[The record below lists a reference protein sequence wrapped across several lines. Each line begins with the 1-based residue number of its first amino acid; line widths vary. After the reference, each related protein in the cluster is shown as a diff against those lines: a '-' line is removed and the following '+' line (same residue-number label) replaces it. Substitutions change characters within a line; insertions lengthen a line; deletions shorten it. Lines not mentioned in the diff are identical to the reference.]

1 MKKKVSIFIVYSLLL
16 LMTGC
21 EKFTEPTAFEPTFS
35 INDATEITR
44 LSATLSG
51 SIQKQGGIIT
61 SYGFIYGKLESLA
74 DGKVIEFKGEPAG
87 TFSATFGNDELPP
100 LTPGERYYFCLW
112 AGSSESY
119 QEAETGKYGLAK
131 SEIRQFQTSESSAP
145 TFGTTEVADITEQS
159 VTVRSNRIDEGGSAI
174 LMMGFAYHKAGSSKD
189 NLVLLD
195 NEELENENFSIT
207 IEGLESGTTYTVRSF
222 GFNSAGIG
230 YGESQSFTTVNSYAP
245 TLSILNSPTTIR
257 GSWIIAQGT
266 IISTGIN
273 SSIKITQRGFC
284 WSKTN
289 NTPTKDQNDG
299 ILYSDSITAT
309 YKEKITDLEGSTKY
323 YIRAWATNESG
334 ETGHSKIIEFTTLP
348 ITLPA
353 ITQLTYSNLTARNVN
368 VEATVG
374 NGNGIITKQGF
385 YLSRDNAT
393 PDEANHDKEIV
404 VDNDISLITGTFTG
418 LVHNTTYHIRA
429 FAVNEAGINYS
440 DAIDITTAIDPTPG
454 EDDNESPEL

>member
-16 LMTGC
+16 LMAGC

-74 DGKVIEFKGEPAG
+74 DGEVIEFKGEPAG

-100 LTPGERYYFCLW
+100 LTPGERYFFCLW
-112 AGSSESY
+112 ASSSESY
-119 QEAETGKYGLAK
+119 QKAEAGKYGLSK
-131 SEIRQFQTSESSAP
+131 SKIRQFQTSESSAP

-189 NLVLLD
+189 NLVLID
-195 NEELENENFSIT
+195 DREFESESFSIT
-207 IEGLESGTTYTVRSF
+207 IEGLESGTTYSIRSF

-230 YGESQSFTTVNSYAP
+230 YGDTQSFTTVNSYAP
-245 TLSILNSPTTIR
+245 TLSILDPPTEIS
-257 GSWIIAQGT
+257 GSWIMAQGT
-266 IISTGIN
+266 IISNGIN
-273 SSIKITQRGFC
+273 SDIPITQRGFC

-289 NTPTKDQNDG
+289 ITPTKNQNDG
-299 ILYSDSITAT
+299 IIYSDSITAT
-309 YKEKITDLEGSTKY
+309 YKEKITDLEGNTKY

-348 ITLPA
+348 INLPA
-353 ITQLTYSNLTARNVN
+353 VSLPVYSNVTARSFDI
-368 VEATVG
+368 EAGIHAG
-374 NGNGIITKQGF
+374 NGVIIEQGF
-385 YLSRDNAT
+385 YLSRNNT
-393 PDEANHDKEIV
+393 MPDKANHDKEIIA
-404 VDNDISLITGTFTG
+404 DNEITLITGTFKG
-418 LVHNTTYHIRA
+418 LMHNTMYHVRA

-440 DAIDITTAIDPTPG
+440 DPVNITTAIDPTPG
-454 EDDNESPEL
+454 EDDNESPEF